1 MTAEVAADR
10 PPDPIPSGTS
20 GDDPVRP
27 TPNQPGDESTSPQR
41 PGETARAAGRTLISC
56 RVAALPV
63 LDRFLRRLRLEEFL
77 RDHLPPEDRRARVP
91 TATVLLVL
99 LKNLL
104 IAREPL
110 YGIGEWADRHAPEP
124 LGLTPGQL
132 PALND
137 DRVGRSLDRLFD
149 ADIPSLTLAAVAHAV
164 REFGVELDE
173 LHNDSTTVTL
183 HGDYESADRERTLRG
198 RLRLAVTWGHNKDHR
213 PDLKQLLYILTVTR
227 DGAVP
232 VQFRVESGN
241 ATDDRSHRAT
251 WELLCQLTGRRD
263 FLYVADCKL
272 ATAENMAHLHQHGGR
287 FLTVLPRTR
296 AEDATFRAT
305 VSEGRTRWRA
315 IHDRFDDDGDL
326 IDRFRVHEPEA
337 TSAEGYR
344 LIWYHSARKAEL
356 DALARH
362 KRVERALAAL
372 AELQAKLSSPRTRY
386 RERAKVAEAVDA
398 VLRDGDAE
406 GLVEVTIGER
416 TTETFR
422 QERRGRPGA
431 DTRYVRRQSTRFDLT
446 CRVDHARLAE
456 EARCDGVFP
465 LITNVVAM
473 SALEVLL
480 AYKQQPMIEKRFA
493 QLKTDFVVAPV
504 FLKEVS
510 RIQALL
516 CVYFF
521 ALLVESLLERELR
534 RAMGRDGVE
543 SLPLYPEGRACSRPT
558 ARRVIDLFEDVQR
571 HELTEGRRAAVVF
584 TTNLTRLQRRILRL
598 LGMPKAY
605 SG

>member
-10 PPDPIPSGTS
+10 SPDPSPPGTS
-20 GDDPVRP
+20 GDDPVRH
-27 TPNQPGDESTSPQR
+27 TPNRPGDESASPQR
-41 PGETARAAGRTLISC
+41 PGETARAARRTLTSF

-63 LDRFLRRLRLEEFL
+63 LDRFLRRLRLDEFL
-77 RDHLPPEDRRARVP
+77 RDHLPAEDRRARVP
-91 TATVLLVL
+91 TATALMVL
-99 LKNLL
+99 LKTLL
-104 IAREPL
+104 ISREPL
-110 YGIGEWADRHAPEP
+110 YGVGEWAARHAPEL

-132 PALND
+132 PSLND
-137 DRVGRSLDRLFD
+137 DRVGRCLDRLFD

-164 REFGVELDE
+164 GEFGVELDE

-198 RLRLAVTWGHNKDHR
+198 RPRLAVTWGHNKDHR

-241 ATDDRSHRAT
+241 ATDDRSHRGT
-251 WELLCQLTGRRD
+251 WELLCKLTGRRD

-272 ATAENMAHLHQHGGR
+272 ATAENMGHVHQHGGR
-287 FLTVLPRTR
+287 FLSVLPRTPGEN
-296 AEDATFRAT
+296 AAFRAM
-305 VSEGRTRWRA
+305 VLAGQVRWRH
-315 IHDRFDDDGDL
+315 IHDKFDDQGDL
-326 IDRFRVHEPEA
+326 VDRFSVHVAEA

-344 LIWYHSARKAEL
+344 LIWYHSTRKAEL

-372 AELQAKLSSPRTRY
+372 AELQAKLSSPRTRH

-406 GLVEVTIGER
+406 GLIAVTIGER
-416 TTETFR
+416 TTEAFR

-446 CRVDHARLAE
+446 CLVDHARLAE

-473 SALEVLL
+473 SALEVLS
-480 AYKQQPMIEKRFA
+480 AYKQQPRIEKRFA

-504 FLKEVS
+504 YLKEVS

-521 ALLVESLLERELR
+521 ALLVEALLERELR
-534 RAMGRDGVE
+534 RAMARAGIE
-543 SLPLYPEGRACSRPT
+543 SLPLYPEGRPCRCPT

-571 HELTEGRRAAVVF
+571 HTLIAGEEPPVIFTTELTRV
-584 TTNLTRLQRRILRL
+584 QRQLLRL
-598 LGMPKAY
+598 LGMSEAY
-605 SG
+605 DH